1 MSFLVEWMQ
10 RATRTNVYMEEKKN
24 RKRKKNKKREN
35 ATFPVLDIGMPEIS
49 RMRAIGLDGRT

>member
-1 MSFLVEWMQ
+1 MNAA
-10 RATRTNVYMEEKKN
+10 RDTNERLHERKKRIEREKKI
-24 RKRKKNKKREN
+24 KKREN